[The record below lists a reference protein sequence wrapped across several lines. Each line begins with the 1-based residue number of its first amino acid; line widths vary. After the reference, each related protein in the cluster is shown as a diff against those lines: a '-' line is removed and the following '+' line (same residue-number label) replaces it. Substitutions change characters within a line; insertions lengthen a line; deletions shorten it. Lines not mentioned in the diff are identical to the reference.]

1 MLRDLIRSVVP
12 SDSAFTRTHID
23 SFWLGVVA
31 LAACASLRLM
41 FEGPALHTYSNC
53 IARSAISANDEL
65 QDLVQAMQ
73 VFRRKHAHQ
82 ARYKVRRL
90 SRPNTCGSLIPRAQ
104 YFGAIALFLQAFRKT
119 TAGTSL

>member
-1 MLRDLIRSVVP
+1 MPLLGPILIVSGLVP
-12 SDSAFTRTHID
+12 
-23 SFWLGVVA
+23 
-31 LAACASLRLM
+31 LAARASLRLM
-41 FEGPALHTYSNC
+41 FEGPALHTYLLDQLR
-53 IARSAISANDEL
+53 ARSAISANDEL

-73 VFRRKHAHQ
+73 VFQRHAHQ